1 MVQVNYFGRGSP
13 YAACRRRREDGQTPA
28 MELSWKTSERS
39 ALFRRRN
46 LHFSSTVATKFNRAV
61 RFGVG
66 FTDLLN
72 IYGLG
77 VSEQTKYIEI
87 YKWAVARGT
96 RLPNCLRKP
105 TASDLRAS
113 NEFAD
118 IHSCMLKFQK
128 KKNRQSEYNDQRK
141 GSYTFHSCTKSYF
154 RKVWDFNMHECIN
167 GVNCLKTAKKHISPH
182 YQGLRVIL
190 HAWARNTTRLKVR
203 GHVGVWT
210 LKASWIWF
218 ARIFTNWRQH
228 RKRI

>member
-1 MVQVNYFGRGSP
+1 MGLLFWSRLTLCSV
-13 YAACRRRREDGQTPA
+13 RRRREDSQTPA
-28 MELSWKTSERS
+28 VELSWKTWERS
-39 ALFRRRN
+39 A
-46 LHFSSTVATKFNRAV
+46 HCSSTVATKFNRAV

-118 IHSCMLKFQK
+118 KLGE
-128 KKNRQSEYNDQRK
+128 NRQSEYNDQRK
-141 GSYTFHSCTKSYF
+141 AATHSI
-154 RKVWDFNMHECIN
+154 VAQN
-167 GVNCLKTAKKHISPH
+167 LISENFE
-182 YQGLRVIL
+182 IL
-190 HAWARNTTRLKVR
+190 TCMSVSIESI
-203 GHVGVWT
+203 V
-210 LKASWIWF
+210 
-218 ARIFTNWRQH
+218 
-228 RKRI
+228 